1 MAAHI
6 SLTVSNSILYAAFDD
21 REKASNAQVH
31 VYKLDGDRWLLHGEN
46 QLPYFSSAF
55 YKANKYYLRGY
66 SPMLATDGKNIYVS
80 MLALESAY
88 DATQHTANNN
98 GPLVMKYVA
107 DNWEI
112 K

>member
-1 MAAHI
+1 
-6 SLTVSNSILYAAFDD
+6 
-21 REKASNAQVH
+21 
-31 VYKLDGDRWLLHGEN
+31 
-46 QLPYFSSAF
+46 
-55 YKANKYYLRGY
+55 
-66 SPMLATDGKNIYVS
+66 MLATDNNGSIYVS

-112 K
+112 KQ